1 VTGSLLLLPPVID
14 QTIQRV
20 PLDPWSATG
29 FALIICV
36 ATYLGF
42 RRSPWIAAM
51 LAFAVPFAAY
61 RDIAHTTIT
70 IEKCVVFGAALGLL
84 LGGAPLWPRS
94 PGARRVLLA
103 GAALL
108 LAIIL
113 SAANATYEWPVVREL
128 FKQAE
133 YLVLFWCAA
142 TFVERIGRSQAY
154 FIGGVA
160 AAAAIVST
168 LAVSQAVIGGAPSG
182 VWVNG
187 HPLPRVAGTLEG
199 PNQLAGFLEAT
210 LPILWVW
217 PMLIF
222 AWKPLRNYVTGASS
236 AALILTQSRAGIVI
250 AALSYA
256 VLWHLRLAT
265 ARASLVSM
273 TIGAAL
279 GLVVSAAW
287 FVLWAHASFADIQR
301 LFLFAVPG
309 EPGGVGTRLQLWP
322 AAIELFRRHPIF
334 GVGAGNFEMLLPT
347 VGLHGIQTHAS
358 SLWLQTLA
366 EQGIV
371 GFAALL
377 GFAYV
382 AVRETF
388 ALRRDSALSLAA
400 FLAIASLLAHQ
411 LIDDLFF
418 FPKVAAL
425 CWLLLGMG
433 TATVVGSGHHDLRV
447 NGKRQTPLMSDEEAV
462 VPARAGASD
471 IVRMPH

>member
-1 VTGSLLLLPPVID
+1 MTGSLLLLPPVID

-20 PLDPWSATG
+20 PLDPWSAIIFVLVI
-29 FALIICV
+29 FASI
-36 ATYLGF
+36 YLGF
-42 RRSPWIAAM
+42 RRSPWIAAL

-70 IEKCVVFGAALGLL
+70 IEKCAVFGAAFGLL

-94 PGARRVLLA
+94 QGAQRVLLA
-103 GAALL
+103 GGALL
-108 LAIIL
+108 LAITL
-113 SAANATYEWPVVREL
+113 SSTNAAYAWPVVREF

-142 TFVERIGRSQAY
+142 TFIERIDRSQAY

-199 PNQLAGFLEAT
+199 PNQLAGFLEST

-217 PMLIF
+217 PMLSF
-222 AWKPLRNYVTGASS
+222 GWKPLRDYVTGASS
-236 AALILTQSRAGIVI
+236 AALILTQSRAGVLI

-256 VLWHLRLAT
+256 ILWRLQRTT
-265 ARASLVSM
+265 ARTSLISM
-273 TIGAAL
+273 SIGATF
-279 GLVVSAAW
+279 GVIVSAGW
-287 FVLWAHASFADIQR
+287 FLLWAHASFADIQR

-309 EPGGVGTRLQLWP
+309 EPGGVGTRIQLWP
-322 AAIELFRRHPIF
+322 AAIELFRHHPIV
-334 GVGAGNFEMLLPT
+334 GVGAGNFELLLST

-366 EQGIV
+366 EQGLI

-377 GFAYV
+377 VFSYV
-382 AVRETF
+382 ALRETF
-388 ALRRDSALSLAA
+388 ACRTSALGLAA
-400 FLAIASLLAHQ
+400 FLAIVSLLAHQ
-411 LIDDLFF
+411 LVDDLFF
-418 FPKVAAL
+418 FPKVGAL
-425 CWLLLGMG
+425 CWLLLGAG
-433 TATVVGSGHHDLRV
+433 TALPSALSEPSS
-447 NGKRQTPLMSDEEAV
+447 NGKPRALAMADEKA
-462 VPARAGASD
+462 PAPAHVGASSAIRLPD
-471 IVRMPH
+471 

>member
-20 PLDPWSATG
+20 PLDLWSAIG

-70 IEKCVVFGAALGLL
+70 IEKCIVFGAAFGLL

-94 PGARRVLLA
+94 RGAQRILLA
-103 GAALL
+103 GAVLL

-113 SAANATYEWPVVREL
+113 SGANASYGWLVVREL

-142 TFVERIGRSQAY
+142 TFVERIDRSQTY
-154 FIGGVA
+154 FIVGVA

-199 PNQLAGFLEAT
+199 PNQLAGFLEAA

-250 AALSYA
+250 AALSYG
-256 VLWHLRLAT
+256 VLWRLRPTT
-265 ARASLVSM
+265 ARASAVSM

-287 FVLWAHASFADIQR
+287 FLFSAHASFGDIQR

-322 AAIELFRRHPIF
+322 AAIELFRLHPIF
-334 GVGAGNFEMLLPT
+334 GVGAGNFELLLPT

-371 GFAALL
+371 GFGALL

-388 ALRRDSALSLAA
+388 ALRRDSALGLAA
-400 FLAIASLLAHQ
+400 FLAISSLLVHQ
-411 LIDDLFF
+411 LVDDLFF

-425 CWLLLGMG
+425 CWLLLGIG
-433 TATVVGSGHHDLRV
+433 TATAVGSARPDIKP
-447 NGKRQTPLMSDEEAV
+447 NGKLQIPLVSDV
-462 VPARAGASD
+462 
-471 IVRMPH
+471 VRMPN